1 MHIKPGFMLRSMGED
16 HIVIG
21 EGLAQVNFNSILS
34 LNESA
39 AFLWERLVGQEFT
52 VEDMVRLLMEEYEV
66 DEETALKDA
75 GKLAESWLKVGLVT
89 E

>member
-1 MHIKPGFMLRSMGED
+1 MRIKPGFILRTMGED

-39 AFLWERLVGQEFT
+39 AFLWEKLVGKEFT
-52 VEDMVRLLMEEYEV
+52 VEEMVELLREEYDV
-66 DEETALKDA
+66 TAELARKDSTD
-75 GKLAESWLKVGLVT
+75 LAATWKEQGVV
-89 E
+89 ED

>member
-66 DEETALKDA
+66 DEELATKDA
-75 GKLAESWLKVGLVT
+75 VSLAETWKDQGVL

>member
-1 MHIKPGFMLRSMGED
+1 MLRSMGED

-39 AFLWERLVGQEFT
+39 AFLWENLEGKEFT
-52 VEDMVRLLMEEYEV
+52 VEDMVRFLMEEYEV
-66 DEETALKDA
+66 DEELATHDATALADTWKDQ
-75 GKLAESWLKVGLVT
+75 GVVED
-89 E
+89 

>member
-39 AFLWERLVGQEFT
+39 AFLWENLEGKEFT
-52 VEDMVRLLMEEYEV
+52 VEDMVHLLMEEYDV
-66 DEETALKDA
+66 GEELATRDALS
-75 GKLAESWLKVGLVT
+75 LADTWKAQGVVE
-89 E
+89 

>member
-1 MHIKPGFMLRSMGED
+1 MLRSMGED

-66 DEETALKDA
+66 DEELATKDA
-75 GKLAESWLKVGLVT
+75 VSLAETWKGQGVL

>member
-39 AFLWERLVGQEFT
+39 AFLWENLEGKEFT

-66 DEETALKDA
+66 DEELATRDALS
-75 GKLAESWLKVGLVT
+75 LAETWKDQGVV

>member
-1 MHIKPGFMLRSMGED
+1 MRIKPGFILRTMGED

-39 AFLWERLVGQEFT
+39 AFLWEKLVGKEFT
-52 VEDMVRLLMEEYEV
+52 VEEMVELLREEYDV
-66 DEETALKDA
+66 TEELARKDA
-75 GKLAESWLKVGLVT
+75 TDLAATWKEQGVV
-89 E
+89 ED

>member
-1 MHIKPGFMLRSMGED
+1 MLRSMGED

-66 DEETALKDA
+66 DEELATKDA
-75 GKLAESWLKVGLVT
+75 VSLAETWKDQGVL